1 MDQRT
6 PRPNG
11 AGAVAAA
18 MLAALT
24 LGLAPSPAPAGAP
37 AERPAGWSDRSYYLD
52 MPDGVRLA
60 VSLWFPGG
68 RQAGPRRP
76 TLLIQ
81 TRYGRAGVFNHGEA
95 GRYRDLV
102 AQGYV
107 VAVVDTRGSTSSFG
121 DRQVELSPEEVEDM
135 DVLITHIRAQPW
147 SNGEVFATGVSY
159 MADTA
164 DLATGSKARLTGAV
178 IRESDFDAYL
188 DLFAPGGVANDF
200 MMSQW
205 GGDTLLRDFGKSS
218 DPKADLDCRARAQDC
233 PQLWP
238 RLQPVDDDP
247 DYARLRAAMAER
259 RHWKPDDY
267 RIAEFRD
274 DPGANGY
281 SMLGSSPASRLTEIA
296 RQAVPVQ
303 YWASWM
309 DAGTAQGTLARYRS
323 LPGAPM
329 EVWITAHNHS
339 GDRLTDPFFPGQAAP
354 QPDFDAQ
361 WRAVSGFLSR
371 VRAGKPVDRVINY
384 YVLGAG
390 AFKTTAEWP
399 PRGVSR
405 TSFYLSPGAALQT
418 AAPASAGQDLYAVD
432 FSATTGEATRWTTQ
446 IGAPAA
452 YGDRREADAR
462 LLAYT
467 SEPFDKDMEL
477 VGTPAVRLFV
487 ATATADPAFHAY
499 LEDVAPDGRVTYL
512 TEGLFRAV
520 HRQPA
525 AAGRTP
531 YAQPE
536 PAKTFSRAD
545 GRPMPPGETVEVAF
559 PTFPVAALIKKGHR
573 LRLSLA
579 GADAS
584 AFRRYSEGRPE
595 AWVVS
600 RSPAQPSSLQVDL
613 RPWTAQ

>member
-1 MDQRT
+1 MRDGRN
-6 PRPNG
+6 RLWRG
-11 AGAVAAA
+11 AAAAVMLAALAAGPAEAAEAVAAA
-18 MLAALT
+18 GPAA
-24 LGLAPSPAPAGAP
+24 A
-37 AERPAGWSDRSYYLD
+37 DQSYYLP
-52 MPDGVRLA
+52 MRDGVRLA
-60 VSLWFPGG
+60 LSLWFPEGG
-68 RQAGPRRP
+68 AAGPRRP
-76 TLLIQ
+76 TILIQ
-81 TRYGRAGVFNHGEA
+81 TRYGRAGVFAYGEA
-95 GRYRDLV
+95 GRYRELV

-121 DRQVELSPEEVEDM
+121 DRQVELGPEEIADM
-135 DVLITHIRAQPW
+135 DELIRRLRAQPW
-147 SNGEVFATGVSY
+147 SNGEVFTTGVSY

-164 DLATGSKARLTGAV
+164 DLATASTERLTGAV
-178 IRESDFDAYL
+178 IRQSDFDAYL

-218 DPKADLDCRARAQDC
+218 DPAAGLDCRARVEDC
-233 PQLWP
+233 PKLWP

-247 DYARLRAAMAER
+247 DFTILRQAMAER

-267 RIAEFRD
+267 TNAEFRD

-281 SMLGSSPASRLTEIA
+281 SMLGSSPASRLAAIA

-323 LPGAPM
+323 LPGVPM

-339 GDRLTDPFFPGQAAP
+339 GEHLTDPFFPGESAP
-354 QPDFDAQ
+354 SPAFDEQ
-361 WRAVSGFLSR
+361 WRAISGFLAR
-371 VRAGKPVDRVINY
+371 VRAGEPVERVIHY
-384 YVLGAG
+384 YVLGAR
-390 AFKTTAEWP
+390 AWRTTAQWP
-399 PRGVSR
+399 PGDVTR
-405 TSFYLSPGAALQT
+405 TSFYFAPGGGLQKT
-418 AAPASAGQDLYAVD
+418 APASAGQDLYAVD
-432 FSATTGEATRWTTQ
+432 FSASSGQATRWTTQ

-452 YGDRREADAR
+452 YGDRREADAA
-462 LLAYT
+462 LLTYT
-467 SEPFDKDMEL
+467 SPPFEADMEL

-520 HRQPA
+520 HRKTAEPGA
-525 AAGRTP
+525 AP
-531 YAQPE
+531 YVQAE
-536 PAKTFSRAD
+536 PVKTFSRAD

-559 PTFPVAALIKKGHR
+559 PTFPIAALLKKGHR

-584 AFRRYSEGRPE
+584 AFRRYSQGRPE

-600 RSPAQPSSLQVDL
+600 RSPVHPSSLDVDL
-613 RPWTAQ
+613 RPWKAP